1 MGTPFQAIYD
11 SFLARISSDEWVLP
25 DEMYIAQHDWFE
37 FLKMA
42 IFRFRFPRKS
52 LEYDIDQ
59 MAFNEELDDA
69 EIQMLAIYMK
79 HEWVKRCVASW
90 EEIKMLYSN
99 KDFSQANHLDKL
111 IKLSE
116 QLELECVKSSATYYR
131 SIKGRPYDYTK
142 LAGKKRGQF

>member
-25 DEMYIAQHDWFE
+25 DEMYIAQRDWFE

-52 LEYDIDQ
+52 LEYDIEQ

-142 LAGKKRGQF
+142 LAGKKRG

>member
-11 SFLARISSDEWVLP
+11 SFLACISSDEWVLQ
-25 DEMYIAQHDWFE
+25 DEMYIAQRDWFE

-52 LEYDIDQ
+52 LEYDMEQ

-142 LAGKKRGQF
+142 LAGKKRG

>member
-25 DEMYIAQHDWFE
+25 DEMYIAQRDWFE

-52 LEYDIDQ
+52 LEYDVEQ

-69 EIQMLAIYMK
+69 EIQVLAIYMK

-142 LAGKKRGQF
+142 LAGKKHG

>member
-25 DEMYIAQHDWFE
+25 DEMYIAQRDWFE

-52 LEYDIDQ
+52 LEYDAEQ

-69 EIQMLAIYMK
+69 EIQVLAIYMK

-142 LAGKKRGQF
+142 LAGKKHG

>member
-52 LEYDIDQ
+52 LEYDAEQ

-142 LAGKKRGQF
+142 LAGKKRG

>member
-1 MGTPFQAIYD
+1 MGTPFQAIYE

-52 LEYDIDQ
+52 LEYDIEQ

-142 LAGKKRGQF
+142 LAGKKHG

>member
-1 MGTPFQAIYD
+1 MVTPFQAIYD

-25 DEMYIAQHDWFE
+25 DEMYIAQRDWFE

-52 LEYDIDQ
+52 LEYDVEQ

-69 EIQMLAIYMK
+69 EIQVLAIYMK

-90 EEIKMLYSN
+90 EEIRMLYSN

-111 IKLSE
+111 IKLSD
-116 QLELECVKSSATYYR
+116 QLELECAKSAATYYR
-131 SIKGRPYDYTK
+131 SINGRPYDYTK
-142 LAGKKRGQF
+142 LAGKKHG

>member
-142 LAGKKRGQF
+142 LAGKKRG

>member
-25 DEMYIAQHDWFE
+25 DEMYIAQRDWFE

-52 LEYDIDQ
+52 LEYDVEQ

-69 EIQMLAIYMK
+69 EIQVLAIYMK
-79 HEWVKRCVASW
+79 HEWVKRCVTSW
-90 EEIKMLYSN
+90 EEIRMLYSN

-111 IKLSE
+111 IKLSD
-116 QLELECVKSSATYYR
+116 QLELECAKSAATYYR
-131 SIKGRPYDYTK
+131 SINGRPYDYTK
-142 LAGKKRGQF
+142 LAGKKHG

>member
-99 KDFSQANHLDKL
+99 KDFSQANHIDKL
-111 IKLSE
+111 IKLRE
-116 QLELECVKSSATYYR
+116 KLELQCVKSSATYYR

-142 LAGKKRGQF
+142 LAGKKHG

>member
-52 LEYDIDQ
+52 LEYDAEQ

-69 EIQMLAIYMK
+69 EIQVLAIYMK

-90 EEIKMLYSN
+90 EEIRMLYSN

-111 IKLSE
+111 IKLSD
-116 QLELECVKSSATYYR
+116 QLELECAKSAATYYR
-131 SIKGRPYDYTK
+131 SINGRPYDYTK
-142 LAGKKRGQF
+142 LAGKKHG

>member
-25 DEMYIAQHDWFE
+25 DEMYIAQRDRFE

-52 LEYDIDQ
+52 LEYDAEQ

-69 EIQMLAIYMK
+69 EIQVLAIYMK
-79 HEWVKRCVASW
+79 HEWVKRCVTSW
-90 EEIKMLYSN
+90 EEIRMLYSN

-111 IKLSE
+111 IKLSD
-116 QLELECVKSSATYYR
+116 QLELECAKSAATYYR
-131 SIKGRPYDYTK
+131 SINGRPYDYTK
-142 LAGKKRGQF
+142 LAGKKHG

>member
-25 DEMYIAQHDWFE
+25 DEMYIAQRDWFE

-52 LEYDIDQ
+52 LEYDVEQ

-69 EIQMLAIYMK
+69 EIQVLAIYMK

-90 EEIKMLYSN
+90 EEIRMLYSN

-111 IKLSE
+111 IKLSD
-116 QLELECVKSSATYYR
+116 QPELACAKSAATYYR
-131 SIKGRPYDYTK
+131 SINGRPYDYTK
-142 LAGKKRGQF
+142 LAGKKHG

>member
-52 LEYDIDQ
+52 LEYDIEQ

-142 LAGKKRGQF
+142 LAGKKHG

>member
-1 MGTPFQAIYD
+1 
-11 SFLARISSDEWVLP
+11 
-25 DEMYIAQHDWFE
+25 MYIAQHDWCE

-111 IKLSE
+111 IKLSD
-116 QLELECVKSSATYYR
+116 QLELECAKSAATYYR
-131 SIKGRPYDYTK
+131 SINGRPYDYTK
-142 LAGKKRGQF
+142 LAGKKHG

>member
-25 DEMYIAQHDWFE
+25 DEMYIAQRDWFE

-52 LEYDIDQ
+52 LEYDAEQ

-99 KDFSQANHLDKL
+99 KDFSQANHLDKS

-142 LAGKKRGQF
+142 LAGKKRG

>member
-25 DEMYIAQHDWFE
+25 DEMYIAQRDWFE

-52 LEYDIDQ
+52 LEYDTDQ

-69 EIQMLAIYMK
+69 EIQVLAIYMK

-142 LAGKKRGQF
+142 LAGKKRG

>member
-25 DEMYIAQHDWFE
+25 DEMYIAQRDWFE

-52 LEYDIDQ
+52 LEYDVEQ

-69 EIQMLAIYMK
+69 EIQVLAIYMK
-79 HEWVKRCVASW
+79 QEWVKRCVASW
-90 EEIKMLYSN
+90 EEIRMLYSN

-111 IKLSE
+111 IKLSD
-116 QLELECVKSSATYYR
+116 QLELECAKSAATYYR
-131 SIKGRPYDYTK
+131 SIHGRPYDYTK
-142 LAGKKRGQF
+142 LAGKKHG

>member
-25 DEMYIAQHDWFE
+25 DEMYIAQRDWFE

-52 LEYDIDQ
+52 LEYDVEQ

-69 EIQMLAIYMK
+69 EIQVLAIYMK

-142 LAGKKRGQF
+142 LAGKKRG

>member
-25 DEMYIAQHDWFE
+25 DEMYIAQRDWFE

-52 LEYDIDQ
+52 LEYDVEQ

-69 EIQMLAIYMK
+69 EIQVLAIYMK

-90 EEIKMLYSN
+90 EEIRMLYSN

-111 IKLSE
+111 IKLSD
-116 QLELECVKSSATYYR
+116 QLELECTKSAATYYR
-131 SIKGRPYDYTK
+131 SINGRPYDYTK
-142 LAGKKRGQF
+142 LAGKKHG

>member
-25 DEMYIAQHDWFE
+25 DEMYIAQRDWFE

-52 LEYDIDQ
+52 LEYDVEQ

-69 EIQMLAIYMK
+69 EIQVLAVYMK
-79 HEWVKRCVASW
+79 HEWVKRCVTSW
-90 EEIKMLYSN
+90 EEIRMLYSN

-111 IKLSE
+111 IKLSD
-116 QLELECVKSSATYYR
+116 QLELECAKSAATYYR
-131 SIKGRPYDYTK
+131 SINGRPYDYTK
-142 LAGKKRGQF
+142 LAGKKHG